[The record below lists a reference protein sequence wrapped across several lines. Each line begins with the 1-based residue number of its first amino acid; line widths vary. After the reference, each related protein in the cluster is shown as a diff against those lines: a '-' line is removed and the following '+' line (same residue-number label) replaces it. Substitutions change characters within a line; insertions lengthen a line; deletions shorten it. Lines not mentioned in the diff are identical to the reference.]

1 MTYAETALQ
10 LGERQEE
17 AWSIADAR
25 MWVGRIAI
33 RLGNDA
39 LVDREFQS
47 ALAVLKKSGMT
58 MRLVQ
63 CHAEYAEILRRR
75 GNLPAAFE
83 QIKAAVQIQS
93 SDGPAGT

>member
-1 MTYAETALQ
+1 
-10 LGERQEE
+10 
-17 AWSIADAR
+17 
-25 MWVGRIAI
+25 MWVGRTAI

-47 ALAVLKKSGMT
+47 ALAVLEKSGMT

-63 CHAEYAEILRRR
+63 CHAEYAEILWRR

-83 QIKAAVQIQS
+83 QIKAAVRIQS
-93 SDGPAGT
+93 SDRPAGN